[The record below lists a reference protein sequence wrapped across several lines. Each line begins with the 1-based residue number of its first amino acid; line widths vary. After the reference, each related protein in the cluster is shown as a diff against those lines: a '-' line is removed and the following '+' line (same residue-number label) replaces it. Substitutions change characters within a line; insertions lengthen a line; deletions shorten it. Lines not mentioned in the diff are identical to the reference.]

1 MEDMIGKIIE
11 LDKKASESLIKANQL
26 KIDSEKKISDIKE
39 QKRSEYLKKATA
51 NIKTLEKEEKIK
63 AVVRL
68 KVIEHSYKQKR
79 KRIEEIYSENKD
91 NWVDTIVERV
101 IET

>member
-1 MEDMIGKIIE
+1 MDDMIGKIIE
-11 LDKKASESLIKANQL
+11 LDKKASENLIKVNQL

-39 QKRSEYLKKATA
+39 QKRNEYLKKATA
-51 NIKTLEKEEKIK
+51 NIRALEKEEKIK

-68 KVIEHSYKQKR
+68 KVIENSYKHKR
-79 KRIEEIYSENKD
+79 EHIEEVYSKNKD
-91 NWVDTIVERV
+91 NWVDTIVKRV